1 LNVWVRGVIGV
12 VLCLAGAVWV
22 AQGTDAMHGSAMSGH
37 GGYAVLGVVVIVIGL
52 LLLVWANR
60 VRRSRLGQTA

>member
-1 LNVWVRGVIGV
+1 M
-12 VLCLAGAVWV
+12 LCLAGAVWV